1 MLFDDLFVALKSAV
15 GSSVGGSLQVLRL
28 LPREQW
34 KAPQPRRAGR
44 AVASAARGE
53 EAEAMQAEEGAEE
66 AVVDEDDE
74 EEGEVAGE
82 GRPEPS
88 GEDSNLQL

>member
-1 MLFDDLFVALKSAV
+1 
-15 GSSVGGSLQVLRL
+15 
-28 LPREQW
+28 
-34 KAPQPRRAGR
+34 
-44 AVASAARGE
+44 
-53 EAEAMQAEEGAEE
+53 MQAEEGAEE

-88 GEDSNLQL
+88 GEVVAVLRRPQVRRVVGVLLA

>member
-1 MLFDDLFVALKSAV
+1 
-15 GSSVGGSLQVLRL
+15 VLRL

-88 GEDSNLQL
+88 GEVVAVLRRPQVRRVVGVLLA